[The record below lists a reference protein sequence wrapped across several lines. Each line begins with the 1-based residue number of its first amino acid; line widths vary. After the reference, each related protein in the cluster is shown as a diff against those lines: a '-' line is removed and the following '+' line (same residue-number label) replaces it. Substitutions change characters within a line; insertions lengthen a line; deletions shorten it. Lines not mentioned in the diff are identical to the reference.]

1 MSRAVTGTDERT
13 GTRKGLAPMSL
24 PAPQSKPV
32 AVASRLVAQIAL
44 SVAFGPRL
52 RILAA
57 GPAPPLTVLRF
68 ALREQGN
75 A

>member
-1 MSRAVTGTDERT
+1 MA
-13 GTRKGLAPMSL
+13 L

-32 AVASRLVAQIAL
+32 AAASRLVAQIAP

-57 GPAPPLTVLRF
+57 GPAPPTTLLLF
-68 ALREQGN
+68 QHSN
-75 A
+75 ANLNK